1 METILSII
9 ICAYNAEKTIR
20 YCLDS
25 LADHAQHAAE
35 IIVVDDGSQDRTSE
49 ICRQYIQS
57 GYRLRLLHQPNS
69 GISAARNLALRHA
82 SGEYFTLVDADD
94 FVCSDFCQILEQCLC
109 SGEYDV
115 LWFGTAHTR
124 AYTPYKTGQAS
135 SVIPLTNEELAQLK
149 SVPLYYDYQL
159 NQPDSPLRGISPST
173 AWGSVFR
180 RRLQSDN
187 QVFFSKDVLMYEDGI
202 FNLNMLHYCQKS
214 GFLPLCMYQYMLNVE
229 SVTNRFR
236 TDWKEK
242 FSVRNS
248 EAVRIIREAIGV
260 SMEDTSSLYVQRYYA
275 SVVFQAMIILE
286 NQIFSANNPAN
297 IFEKYRM
304 CRDLLRDPLY
314 RVCLERCPDEIINP
328 DEQRIWRYL
337 VVNNAL
343 YTCLSQE
350 ARYWKHR
357 IKLLIVS
364 QRRKTHN

>member
-35 IIVVDDGSQDRTSE
+35 IIVVDDGSQDKTSE
-49 ICRQYIQS
+49 ICREYIRR
-57 GYRLRLLHQPNS
+57 GYRLRLLAQPNS

-94 FVCSDFCQILEQCLC
+94 FVCSDFCQILEQCLG

-115 LWFGTAHTR
+115 LWIGTARTG
-124 AYTPYKTGQAS
+124 AYTPYKTDQAAN
-135 SVIPLTNEELAQLK
+135 VIPLTDEELVQMK
-149 SVPLYYDYQL
+149 TVPLYYDEKL
-159 NQPDSPLRGISPST
+159 NQADSPLCGISPST

-180 RRLQSDN
+180 RRLQSEN
-187 QVFFSKDVLMYEDGI
+187 QVFYSKDVLMYEDGI

-214 GFLPLCMYQYMLNVE
+214 GFIPLCMYQYMLNLE

-236 TDWKEK
+236 TDWQEK
-242 FSVRNS
+242 FSVRNA
-248 EAVRIIREAIGV
+248 EAVRIMCEEIGIA
-260 SMEDTSSLYVQRYYA
+260 MDDTGSLYVQRYYA
-275 SVVFQAMIILE
+275 SVVFQAMVILE
-286 NQIFSANNPAN
+286 SQIFSPKNPSN

-304 CRDLLRDPLY
+304 CRNLLRDPLY
-314 RVCLERCPDEIINP
+314 RVCLERCPAEIINS
-328 DEQRIWRYL
+328 DERYIWRYL

-343 YTCLSQE
+343 YACLRQE
-350 ARYWKHR
+350 FRYRKHQ
-357 IKLLIVS
+357 IKLLIDS
-364 QRRKTHN
+364 LRSRIHD